1 MLLNERQLP
10 RADAWSRC
18 ANNLVLHDS
27 AALLAPDEC
36 FKPHIQRRAV
46 QVCHD
51 ENWMRVFRA
60 LLSDNDKARF
70 VENGGPL
77 ARGWLRSFPVDK
89 SIALKDSETQYALR
103 RMLLSE
109 FRELV
114 FPSGVCLNG
123 VKCKAKGEGGGDG
136 DHPMHHLKC
145 LVNQDLWNNRH
156 TSVKATL
163 AAFIRR
169 VGGSCEVEGV
179 VEGQFGKRMDLVAS
193 VPGYSDKVN
202 IDVTVV
208 ALPWKSGMAWPT
220 AELTNTEV
228 VRRRGAWMP
237 TPLFFWEDFSEES
250 KHPTSE
256 FVSAFRSLAM
266 DKAVY
271 PVMWARD
278 QVKVRHYR

>member
-1 MLLNERQLP
+1 M
-10 RADAWSRC
+10 
-18 ANNLVLHDS
+18 
-27 AALLAPDEC
+27 
-36 FKPHIQRRAV
+36 
-46 QVCHD
+46 CHD

-60 LLSDNDKARF
+60 LLSENEKARF

-123 VKCKAKGEGGGDG
+123 VKCKAKGERGGDG
-136 DHPMHHLKC
+136 DHPTHHLKC

-169 VGGSCEVEGV
+169 V
-179 VEGQFGKRMDLVAS
+179 
-193 VPGYSDKVN
+193 
-202 IDVTVV
+202 
-208 ALPWKSGMAWPT
+208 
-220 AELTNTEV
+220 V
-228 VRRRGAWMP
+228 VR
-237 TPLFFWEDFSEES
+237 
-250 KHPTSE
+250 
-256 FVSAFRSLAM
+256 
-266 DKAVY
+266 
-271 PVMWARD
+271 
-278 QVKVRHYR
+278 VKSRV